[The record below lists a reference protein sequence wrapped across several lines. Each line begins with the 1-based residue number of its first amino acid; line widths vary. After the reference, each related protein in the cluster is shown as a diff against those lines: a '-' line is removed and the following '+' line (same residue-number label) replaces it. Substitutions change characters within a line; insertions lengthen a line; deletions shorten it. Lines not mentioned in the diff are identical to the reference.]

1 MGLIAVEGM
10 AFYAYHGF
18 YEEER
23 ILGNEYL
30 VDIYVE
36 TNFSKAAVKDDLE
49 ETINYESIHL
59 VAKSEMSRS
68 TKLLETLCDR
78 MAKRLKSQFANIETL
93 KIRISKKNPPMK
105 GIIGRS
111 FVELDYNHKTKCP
124 KTGKSFLCYKDD
136 NCWCKSVK
144 VNETTLETI
153 KKKYKGCLSKEAL
166 EFYAR

>member
-10 AFYAYHGF
+10 LFYAYHGF

-23 ILGNEYL
+23 IIGNEYQ

-36 TNFSKAAVKDDLE
+36 SDFKKAAQNDDLE
-49 ETINYESIHL
+49 DTINYESIHL
-59 VAKSEMSRS
+59 VAKSEMARS

-78 MAKRLKSQFANIETL
+78 MANRLKSQFTNIETL

-105 GIIGRS
+105 GIIARS
-111 FVELDYNHKTKCP
+111 FVEMDYDHKTKCP
-124 KTGKSFLCYKDD
+124 KTKKSFLCYKDD
-136 NCWCKSVK
+136 NCWCKNVK
-144 VNETTLETI
+144 VNEETLTTI
-153 KKKYKGCLSKEAL
+153 KKKYKGCLSREAL